1 MLCSACEKARFSP
14 VSSCI
19 TREASESVGTSGTA
33 TVSDSVATVATADRR
48 PVDGFKTTASSTAS
62 KSDAVVKEKS
72 STIIV
77 NEVLNFLKNSFKTS
91 TCGQLKPVLLGFYN
105 DDELTSA
112 KSILHKALTDI
123 EVCDLPRFIFR
134 KGESKMRM
142 TVDDLLDLFV
152 IVDERKLICKL
163 PRFVADDLSRI
174 PTVCQDNINIAVLA
188 RKMEFIENRIA
199 VLDSVEQR
207 LNQVETTVARQQIVN
222 CGDDN
227 NVMLISKEHSACL
240 TDSYCPLEDSVKR
253 AVTDENAVPAAD
265 DSAKWNIVARKGR
278 SKKQAEQPPVKAR
291 SNLAQGKRK
300 ILGEG
305 VVSDLAGLQSVVPIR
320 RKAVFHVDNLSPTST
335 ESTIASHLEKRN
347 IPVLTCHPA
356 KSWLR
361 DDEKDKV
368 VAFRVCIPA
377 ESVPLFLD
385 NKAWPQGV
393 LVRAWKFKHKQQ

>member
-1 MLCSACEKARFSP
+1 MYTLLRMGLWN
-14 VSSCI
+14 
-19 TREASESVGTSGTA
+19 T
-33 TVSDSVATVATADRR
+33 
-48 PVDGFKTTASSTAS
+48 
-62 KSDAVVKEKS
+62 
-72 STIIV
+72 
-77 NEVLNFLKNSFKTS
+77 EVLNFLKNSFKTS

-105 DDELTSA
+105 DDELSSA

-240 TDSYCPLEDSVKR
+240 TDSYCPLKDSVKR
-253 AVTDENAVPAAD
+253 AVTDDNAVPAVD

-278 SKKQAEQPPVKAR
+278 PKKQAEQPPVKAR

-300 ILGEG
+300 IVGEG
-305 VVSDLAGLQSVVPIR
+305 VVSDLAGLQSAVPIR